1 MRARVPRA
9 SYHDSRVSSAEV
21 ESTAPFLLL
30 APLLGVMSDECST
43 VYLVT
48 KDTSSEKFSGHYAF
62 AVLPRIG
69 PFLSLVTRVP

>member
-21 ESTAPFLLL
+21 ECTALFLLL
-30 APLLGVMSDECST
+30 APLLGVMSDEGST
-43 VYLVT
+43 ACLVP
-48 KDTSSEKFSGHYAF
+48 KGTSPEKFRGHYAF

-69 PFLSLVTRVP
+69 PFLSLATRVP